1 MAIVDSVID
10 SLRNGDEDFE
20 LTDEGSINKYIG
32 LLIEYIHDSSLE
44 MSQPLLVLH
53 IIASLSLDENKTRV
67 SNTPVGNPLLNR
79 DLDGCPRKHKW
90 LYQGAAG
97 MLRYLANNV
106 RPEIH
111 MAVHQTVRYPMNP
124 MRSHELDIMRI
135 GQYMVYNPDC
145 GVIYTID
152 KTKEL

>member
-1 MAIVDSVID
+1 
-10 SLRNGDEDFE
+10 
-20 LTDEGSINKYIG
+20 
-32 LLIEYIHDSSLE
+32 
-44 MSQPLLVLH
+44 MSQPLLVQH
-53 IIASLSLDENKTRV
+53 IIASLSLDENKTIGR
-67 SNTPVGNPLLNR
+67 NTPVRKPLLNR

-111 MAVHQTVRYPMNP
+111 MAVHQTVRYPMNL

-145 GVIYTID
+145 GVITR
-152 KTKEL
+152 